1 MEYCSFIISRVLS
14 NKTNLIFT
22 SYTLKILIKVL
33 TTATALDSSTSS
45 LLSTVKYEIFVNK

>member
-22 SYTLKILIKVL
+22 SHTLKILIKVL